1 MVLSLLD
8 STISYPELKTLVKG
22 DGEKETELY
31 QIDVLGLPIIIA
43 VGNVNKTH
51 ESKNVNY
58 FPVYLVKSNSKVVQ
72 IGVYEIKS
80 SDLLNYLDDDN
91 EVNVEKMNSPLLYTF
106 VTKEMLKNLRMVP
119 EEDDVEEEHL
129 NTKVKNDD
137 DDDDDENKEKNNL
150 VEKPLAE
157 IPSIRKDVFTLT
169 TGVAIPELL
178 KEELKADAEKQ
189 RSKYDSKK
197 DKAWI
202 ESFMKNNKYFI
213 MDNEGGGDC
222 FFATIRDA
230 FGQLGQQTTLR
241 KLREKLANEL
251 TEEVFFGYKEQ
262 YDMLKSSITQDT
274 QHIKELENEYEKYK
288 KKFSDTLDR
297 NEQKMYVE
305 NSKKIK
311 EQHDKIVK
319 EKRVTNELLK
329 EFIFMKEITTL
340 EKFREKIKTCEFWA
354 DTWAISTLE
363 RVLNVKF
370 ILLSSEAYKEK
381 DFSNVLQ
388 CGQLNDIILE
398 SRGEFMPDYYI
409 VLDYTGNHYKLIGYR
424 KKQIFQFS
432 ELPFDLKRKV
442 VDKCMEKNAGLF
454 ALIPDFQRFKKT
466 LGLPAENISPKFD
479 ELSDAKIRGLYDD
492 NIVFVFHSG
501 SSSKKIPG
509 KGVGETIPKEFVR
522 DFSEL
527 SSIQDW
533 RKKMDDTWIQ
543 PFLLDGKRWNSV
555 EHFYQASKFKKE
567 NPEFYLSFSL
577 ESGTPLS
584 KNVEMAK
591 AAGTTGKYEGNLIR
605 PKEVV
610 IDADFHGKRK
620 IDVLEEAQ
628 MAKFSQTKEMRDLL
642 LATKNSKLM
651 HYKKGKPSEFVET
664 LVNTRQK
671 IKK

>member
-222 FFATIRDA
+222 VFATIRDA

>member
-1 MVLSLLD
+1 
-8 STISYPELKTLVKG
+8 
-22 DGEKETELY
+22 
-31 QIDVLGLPIIIA
+31 
-43 VGNVNKTH
+43 
-51 ESKNVNY
+51 
-58 FPVYLVKSNSKVVQ
+58 
-72 IGVYEIKS
+72 
-80 SDLLNYLDDDN
+80 
-91 EVNVEKMNSPLLYTF
+91 
-106 VTKEMLKNLRMVP
+106 
-119 EEDDVEEEHL
+119 
-129 NTKVKNDD
+129 
-137 DDDDDENKEKNNL
+137 
-150 VEKPLAE
+150 
-157 IPSIRKDVFTLT
+157 
-169 TGVAIPELL
+169 
-178 KEELKADAEKQ
+178 
-189 RSKYDSKK
+189 
-197 DKAWI
+197 
-202 ESFMKNNKYFI
+202 
-213 MDNEGGGDC
+213 
-222 FFATIRDA
+222 
-230 FGQLGQQTTLR
+230 
-241 KLREKLANEL
+241 
-251 TEEVFFGYKEQ
+251 
-262 YDMLKSSITQDT
+262 
-274 QHIKELENEYEKYK
+274 
-288 KKFSDTLDR
+288 
-297 NEQKMYVE
+297 MYVE

-329 EFIFMKEITTL
+329 EFIFMKEITSL

-398 SRGEFMPDYYI
+398 SRGEFIPDYYL

-466 LGLPAENISPKFD
+466 LGLPSENASPAFD

-620 IDVLEEAQ
+620 IDVLKEAQ

-664 LVNTRQK
+664 LVNIREK
-671 IKK
+671 IKKYLYNV